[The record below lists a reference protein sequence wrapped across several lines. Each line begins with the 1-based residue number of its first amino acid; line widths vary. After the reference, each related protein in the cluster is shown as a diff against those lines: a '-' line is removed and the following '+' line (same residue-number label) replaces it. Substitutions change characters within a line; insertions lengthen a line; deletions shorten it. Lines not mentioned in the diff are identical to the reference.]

1 MNTSKERKHGIAL
14 LVTLLMLGNT
24 TMAGWAKSFHAGSGI
39 QPQPRDG
46 DWIASEAVTTRSADE
61 AHISDLTLGH
71 DAKMTEPTEE
81 YDSDDTIFAEV
92 EIAENE
98 KTLKVKGR
106 LHVIEVPGQNA
117 GPIPALDLIVTVPAG
132 KETVNFKWSNPT
144 NGWPKGKY
152 KFEALLIDASGKTID
167 TESHEFTVH

>member
-1 MNTSKERKHGIAL
+1 MNKIKIRKTGIAL
-14 LVTLLMLGNT
+14 LMLMLMAGNLT
-24 TMAGWAKSFHAGSGI
+24 IGGWAKALHAAKVV
-39 QPQPRDG
+39 PVP
-46 DWIASEAVTTRSADE
+46 AAEP
-61 AHISDLTLGH
+61 HISDLTLGH
-71 DAKMTEPTEE
+71 DAKMAEPTEE

-98 KTLKVKGR
+98 KPLKVKGR

-117 GPIPALDLIVTVPAG
+117 GPIPALDVIVAVPTSKDTA
-132 KETVNFKWSNPT
+132 NFQFSKPT

-167 TESHEFTVH
+167 TETHEFMVH

>member
-1 MNTSKERKHGIAL
+1 MDKIKIRKTGIAL
-14 LVTLLMLGNT
+14 LMLMLMAGNMT
-24 TMAGWAKSFHAGSGI
+24 IGGWAKVFHAANVVPVPSD
-39 QPQPRDG
+39 P
-46 DWIASEAVTTRSADE
+46 
-61 AHISDLTLGH
+61 HISEVTLGH

-98 KTLKVKGR
+98 KSLKVKGR

-132 KETVNFKWSNPT
+132 KDTVNFKWSNPT

-167 TESHEFTVH
+167 AESHEFMVE